1 MATSDPKQKTVP
13 RFTDK
18 FSICPSCDLLL
29 EEIQPLST
37 HTPVCPRCLRRLHR
51 KRPDSAR
58 RTLVLSLTG
67 LLLYL
72 PANFAPLLTFNIL
85 GAATS
90 SSLFQSTLS
99 MFDQG
104 EYLVGILVVLT
115 GLICPFMT
123 LSLLFGVSA
132 GLFLGWQQRWMA
144 VFLHWYHHLTEWA
157 MTDIYLIAVFI
168 TIIKMNHAAAIGYH
182 LGFFCFIGLVAA
194 TVAAQSS
201 IDQSLFWDK
210 LDRTTADE
218 RPRIPAETAA
228 RTGREAG
235 LLLCQSCHKISPL
248 PPRGPQ
254 ENQKEEM
261 SCPRCG
267 ELLHI
272 RKENSID
279 RSWALIV
286 TALLLTLPAN
296 LLPIMSVSSLG
307 NVSKSTIL
315 DGIIHFFQ
323 EGSYGI
329 GLIILTASVLVPLF
343 KIIGM
348 SLILISIHN
357 KWTTWLRHK
366 ALMFRFIQFVGRWSM
381 LDIFVIALLCSLVRF
396 GSLSSVDTAPAAL
409 YFSAVV
415 LCTMFAAISFDP
427 RLLWDSAEEETAK
440 DAAQDV
446 ARGVTPGLIY
456 IPLQGI
462 GILLTCRQP
471 VGRGAP
477 END

>member
-1 MATSDPKQKTVP
+1 MIINPKKTP
-13 RFTDK
+13 AARLTEQFT
-18 FSICPSCDLLL
+18 ICPSCDLLL
-29 EEIQPLST
+29 EEIQPSST

-51 KRPDSAR
+51 RRPDSIR

-132 GLFLGWQQRWMA
+132 GLFLGWQQRWMK

-168 TIIKMNHAAAIGYH
+168 TIIKMNHAAAIEYN

-194 TVAAQSS
+194 TVAAQAS
-201 IDQSLFWDK
+201 IDQSLFWDRLERSEDK
-210 LDRTTADE
+210 DNQ
-218 RPRIPAETAA
+218 RPRISVKTVAQS
-228 RTGREAG
+228 GREAG
-235 LLLCQSCHKISPL
+235 LLLCQSCHKITLL
-248 PPRGPQ
+248 PPRDQQ
-254 ENQKEEM
+254 ENQWENQKM

-286 TALLLTLPAN
+286 AALLLTLPAN
-296 LLPIMSVSSLG
+296 LLPIMSVSKLG
-307 NVSKSTIL
+307 SVTQSTII
-315 DGIIHFFQ
+315 DGIILFFQ

-329 GLIILTASVLVPLF
+329 GLVILTASVLVPLF
-343 KIIGM
+343 KITGM

-357 KWTTWLRHK
+357 QWTTWLRHK

-396 GSLSSVDTAPAAL
+396 GSLSSVDTAPGAL

-427 RLLWDSAEEETAK
+427 RLLWDSAEQGATAEATTT
-440 DAAQDV
+440 D
-446 ARGVTPGLIY
+446 
-456 IPLQGI
+456 
-462 GILLTCRQP
+462 
-471 VGRGAP
+471 
-477 END
+477 

>member
-1 MATSDPKQKTVP
+1 MAINQKRHSTA
-13 RFTDK
+13 RFTDQ
-18 FSICPSCDLLL
+18 FSICPGCDLLL
-29 EEIQPLST
+29 EKIQPTST
-37 HTPVCPRCLRRLHR
+37 HTAVCPRCQRRLHR
-51 KRPDSAR
+51 NRPDSIL
-58 RTLVLSLTG
+58 RTVVLSLTG

-115 GLICPFMT
+115 GLICPLMI

-132 GLFLGWQQRWMA
+132 GLFLGWQQKWMA
-144 VFLHWYHHLTEWA
+144 VFLHWYHHLTEWS

-168 TIIKMNHAAAIGYH
+168 TIIKMNHAAVIGYNP
-182 LGFFCFIGLVAA
+182 GFFYFIGLVAT
-194 TVAAQSS
+194 TVAAQAS
-201 IDQSLFWDK
+201 IDKTLFWK
-210 LDRTTADE
+210 RIDRKKEKESLVIATDADV
-218 RPRIPAETAA
+218 

-235 LLLCQSCHKISPL
+235 LLLCQSCHKVTPLAAISQQ
-248 PPRGPQ
+248 GWTA
-254 ENQKEEM
+254 
-261 SCPRCG
+261 CPRCG
-267 ELLHI
+267 EMLHI
-272 RKENSID
+272 RKHNSVD

-307 NVSKSTIL
+307 RVTKSTII
-315 DGIIHFFQ
+315 DGIIHFFK

-329 GLIILTASVLVPLF
+329 GLVILAASVLVPLF
-343 KIIGM
+343 KITGM
-348 SLILISIHN
+348 GLILISIHN
-357 KWTTWLRHK
+357 QWTTWLRHK

-396 GSLSSVDTAPAAL
+396 GSLSTVDTAPAAL

-427 RLLWDSAEEETAK
+427 RLLWDSAEEETAAK
-440 DAAQDV
+440 
-446 ARGVTPGLIY
+446 
-456 IPLQGI
+456 
-462 GILLTCRQP
+462 
-471 VGRGAP
+471 
-477 END
+477 ND

>member
-1 MATSDPKQKTVP
+1 M
-13 RFTDK
+13 
-18 FSICPSCDLLL
+18 
-29 EEIQPLST
+29 
-37 HTPVCPRCLRRLHR
+37 
-51 KRPDSAR
+51 
-58 RTLVLSLTG
+58 VLSLTG

-85 GAATS
+85 GTATS

-115 GLICPFMT
+115 GLLCPLMT
-123 LSLLFGVSA
+123 LSLLFGVSG
-132 GLFLGWQQRWMA
+132 GLFLGWQQRWMV
-144 VFLHWYHHLTEWA
+144 VFLHWYHHLAEWA

-182 LGFFCFIGLVAA
+182 LGFFCFIGLVGA
-194 TVAAQSS
+194 TVAAQAS
-201 IDQSLFWDK
+201 IDQSLFWKK
-210 LDRTTADE
+210 LDRSKSDE
-218 RPRIPAETAA
+218 RPRIPAKTTA

-235 LLLCQSCHKISPL
+235 LLLCRSCHKITPL
-248 PPRGPQ
+248 PPRDQ
-254 ENQKEEM
+254 QKNQRENQKEAM

-267 ELLHI
+267 ELLQI
-272 RKENSID
+272 RKKNSLD

-307 NVSKSTIL
+307 SVTKSTII
-315 DGIIHFFQ
+315 DGIILFFQ

-329 GLIILTASVLVPLF
+329 GLVILTASVLVPLF

-357 KWTTWLRHK
+357 QWTTWLRHK

-409 YFSAVV
+409 YFSAIV

-427 RLLWDSAEEETAK
+427 RLLWDSAEEKT
-440 DAAQDV
+440 AAQGDTL
-446 ARGVTPGLIY
+446 G
-456 IPLQGI
+456 
-462 GILLTCRQP
+462 
-471 VGRGAP
+471 
-477 END
+477 

>member
-1 MATSDPKQKTVP
+1 
-13 RFTDK
+13 
-18 FSICPSCDLLL
+18 
-29 EEIQPLST
+29 
-37 HTPVCPRCLRRLHR
+37 
-51 KRPDSAR
+51 
-58 RTLVLSLTG
+58 G

-85 GAATS
+85 GTATS

-115 GLICPFMT
+115 GLICPLMT

-168 TIIKMNHAAAIGYH
+168 TIIKMNHAATIEYNP
-182 LGFFCFIGLVAA
+182 GFFCFIGLVAT
-194 TVAAQSS
+194 TVAAQAS
-201 IDQSLFWDK
+201 IDNALFWK
-210 LDRTTADE
+210 MIDRRGEKESFVIATDAHVE
-218 RPRIPAETAA
+218 
-228 RTGREAG
+228 TGREAG
-235 LLLCQSCHKISPL
+235 LLLCQSCLKVTPLAAIS
-248 PPRGPQ
+248 Q
-254 ENQKEEM
+254 EGWTD
-261 SCPRCG
+261 CPRCG
-267 ELLHI
+267 EMLHL
-272 RKENSID
+272 RKQNSVD

-296 LLPIMSVSSLG
+296 LLPIMSVSRLG
-307 NVSKSTIL
+307 RVTQSTIL
-315 DGIIHFFQ
+315 DGIILFFR

-329 GLIILTASVLVPLF
+329 GLVILTASVLVPLF

-357 KWTTWLRHK
+357 QWTTWLRHK
-366 ALMFRFIQFVGRWSM
+366 ALMFRFIQFIGRWSM

-396 GSLSSVDTAPAAL
+396 GSLSTVDTAPAAL
-409 YFSAVV
+409 YFSAIV

-427 RLLWDSAEEETAK
+427 RLLWDSPEKETAK
-440 DAAQDV
+440 DA
-446 ARGVTPGLIY
+446 
-456 IPLQGI
+456 
-462 GILLTCRQP
+462 
-471 VGRGAP
+471 

>member
-1 MATSDPKQKTVP
+1 MIQKKTP
-13 RFTDK
+13 SPARLTGQ
-18 FSICPSCDLLL
+18 FSICPGCDLLL
-29 EEIQPLST
+29 EEIQPSST

-51 KRPDSAR
+51 KRPDSIR

-72 PANFAPLLTFNIL
+72 PANFAALLTFNIL
-85 GAATS
+85 GTATN

-104 EYLVGILVVLT
+104 EYLVGILVVMT

-132 GLFLGWQQRWMA
+132 GLFLGWRQRWMII
-144 VFLHWYHHLTEWA
+144 FLHWYHHLSEWA
-157 MTDIYLIAVFI
+157 MTDVYLIGVFI
-168 TIIKMNHAAAIGYH
+168 TIIKMNHSATIGYH
-182 LGFFCFIGLVAA
+182 LGLFCFIGLVAT
-194 TVAAQSS
+194 TVAAQAS
-201 IDQSLFWDK
+201 IDQSLFWDR
-210 LDRTTADE
+210 LDRSKASEHPKTPVATK
-218 RPRIPAETAA
+218 A

-235 LLLCQSCHKISPL
+235 LLLCPTCHKITPL
-248 PPRGPQ
+248 PSPDQQGAI
-254 ENQKEEM
+254 

-267 ELLHI
+267 EPLYI

-307 NVSKSTIL
+307 NVSKSTII
-315 DGIIHFFQ
+315 DGIILFFQ
-323 EGSYGI
+323 GGSYGI

-343 KIIGM
+343 KITGM
-348 SLILISIHN
+348 ALILVSIHN
-357 KWTTWLRHK
+357 RRTSWLRHK
-366 ALMFRFIQFVGRWSM
+366 ALMFRFIQFIGRWSM

-415 LCTMFAAISFDP
+415 LCTMFAALSFDP
-427 RLLWDSAEEETAK
+427 RLLWDSAEEKTAK
-440 DAAQDV
+440 EAAQ
-446 ARGVTPGLIY
+446 PGSRVG
-456 IPLQGI
+456 PL
-462 GILLTCRQP
+462 
-471 VGRGAP
+471 
-477 END
+477 E

>member
-1 MATSDPKQKTVP
+1 MATYILRKKSGSAGRLTDQ
-13 RFTDK
+13 FT
-18 FSICPSCDLLL
+18 ICPSCDLLL
-29 EEIQPLST
+29 EEVQPAPAHTPTYTST

-51 KRPDSAR
+51 KRPDSIR

-132 GLFLGWQQRWMA
+132 GLFLGWQQRWMK

-182 LGFFCFIGLVAA
+182 LGFFCFISLVAT
-194 TVAAQSS
+194 TVAAQASL
-201 IDQSLFWDK
+201 DQSLFWKK
-210 LDRTTADE
+210 LDRSKADE
-218 RPRIPAETAA
+218 RPRIPAKTAA
-228 RTGREAG
+228 RTGSEAG
-235 LLLCQSCHKISPL
+235 LLFCQSCHKITLL
-248 PPRGPQ
+248 PPRDQ
-254 ENQKEEM
+254 QKNQRKNQKEQM

-267 ELLHI
+267 ERLHL

-279 RSWALIV
+279 RSWALIT

-307 NVSKSTIL
+307 NVSKSTII

-329 GLIILTASVLVPLF
+329 GLVILTASVLVPLF

-427 RLLWDSAEEETAK
+427 RLLWDSGDQGA
-440 DAAQDV
+440 DA
-446 ARGVTPGLIY
+446 TP
-456 IPLQGI
+456 
-462 GILLTCRQP
+462 
-471 VGRGAP
+471 V
-477 END
+477 ENDQ

>member
-1 MATSDPKQKTVP
+1 VIIGPKKPPAARLTD
-13 RFTDK
+13 RFT
-18 FSICPSCDLLL
+18 ICPSCDLLL
-29 EEIQPLST
+29 EEIQPSST

-51 KRPDSAR
+51 RRPDSIR

-67 LLLYL
+67 LLLCL
-72 PANFAPLLTFNIL
+72 PANFTPLLTFTMP
-85 GAATS
+85 GTATS

-99 MFDQG
+99 MFEQG

-132 GLFLGWQQRWMA
+132 GLFLGWQQRWMK

-168 TIIKMNHAAAIGYH
+168 TVIKMNHAAAIEYN
-182 LGFFCFIGLVAA
+182 LGFFCFIGLVAV
-194 TVAAQSS
+194 TVAAQASL
-201 IDQSLFWDK
+201 DLSLFWDR
-210 LDRTTADE
+210 LDRSRTDE
-218 RPRIPAETAA
+218 RPMIPVETTA

-235 LLLCQSCHKISPL
+235 LLLCPSCHKIIPL
-248 PPRGPQ
+248 PPADQR
-254 ENQKEEM
+254 ENQQKKQGKIG
-261 SCPRCG
+261 CPRCG
-267 ELLHI
+267 ESVHI

-286 TALLLTLPAN
+286 TALLFTLPAN

-307 NVSKSTIL
+307 SVTESTII
-315 DGIIHFFQ
+315 DGIILFFQ

-329 GLIILTASVLVPLF
+329 GLVILTASVLVPLF

-357 KWTTWLRHK
+357 QWTTWLRHK

-396 GSLSSVDTAPAAL
+396 GSLSTVDTAPAAL

-427 RLLWDSAEEETAK
+427 RLLWDSAGKGAEEEAEEETA
-440 DAAQDV
+440 QDV
-446 ARGVTPGLIY
+446 PRDVAQGVTS
-456 IPLQGI
+456 
-462 GILLTCRQP
+462 
-471 VGRGAP
+471 
-477 END
+477 D